1 MFRLIYITTLLVL
14 SFALNARAGDM
25 SPSLVGIYSD
35 MARHQ
40 ESGDV
45 IGTEIIISKTK
56 SGYFAVIQ
64 TSEGSPCKPVVAP
77 VVIEGVDI
85 KINIPTDDC
94 YSGLLS
100 GVAKSDGLMLSFGD
114 GALSP
119 RGEKK
124 FLLPRRNSFWTQH

>member
-1 MFRLIYITTLLVL
+1 MFRLIFITTILVL
-14 SFALNARAGDM
+14 SHVMNASAGDM
-25 SPSLVGIYSD
+25 PLSLIGIYSD

-40 ESGDV
+40 ESGDI

-64 TSEGSPCKPVVAP
+64 TSEGAPCKPVVAP
-77 VVIEGVDI
+77 VVIDGASI
-85 KINIPTDDC
+85 KINIPADAC

-100 GVAKSDGLMLSFGD
+100 GVAKSDGLLLAFGD

-124 FLLPRRNSFWTQH
+124 FLLPKRNSFWARH